1 MCSAIGKIN
10 LELEEQAQELGFEGL
25 EEAQEAGCVVEWHE
39 NSAELVEPLEAAH
52 RAWEKEKTEVLDAIN
67 RIKTSMEN
75 VYGDNFKP
83 EIAAISIDG
92 DPDKVFR
99 YSDVLKIQKFI
110 EEAHE

>member
-1 MCSAIGKIN
+1 MSKISNIAI
-10 LELEEQAQELGFEGL
+10 ELEEQANRLGFESL
-25 EEAQEAGCVVEWHE
+25 QQALDAGCEVEYGSDG
-39 NSAELVEPLEAAH
+39 NSELVEPLVAAH
-52 RAWEKEKTEVLDAIN
+52 RAWEAEKEEVLEAVK

-83 EIAAISIDG
+83 EIAAIAIDG
-92 DPDKVFR
+92 DPDKAFR